1 MRTEYGKKIRIFPH
15 SVQMRENME
24 QNNPE
29 YGHLLRSIEHSVTF
43 EEPKMRQR
51 NLENSN
57 ISLENLLK
65 MGSIIFCSSKSW
77 HIDFVENVVK

>member
-1 MRTEYGKKIRIFPH
+1 MRTEYGEKIRIFPH
-15 SVQMRENME
+15 LVQMRENME

-29 YGHLLRSIEHSVTF
+29 YGHLLRSIEHSVTL

-51 NLENSN
+51 NLESSN

-65 MGSIIFCSSKSW
+65 MGSIIS
-77 HIDFVENVVK
+77 